1 MSGSPSA
8 AVGTPTVQVEAV
20 ELAPRGERLQAHL
33 ERPAVGDQELGFSLP
48 VSGWA
53 LAPEGG
59 KVAVEIAHGRQV
71 LRRLPR
77 GVGRPDIGRAFPAV
91 AGADRSGF
99 SLLLDAL
106 KLPCAFELQVSGIV
120 EGEHTEPIARVRGGR
135 QPFAP
140 LPLNDPA
147 HPAPLLLTT
156 LGRSGSTL
164 LMSLLG
170 EHPQVLAY
178 RPATDDSRPFAYQ
191 LDAAI
196 AMAAP
201 ASRMR
206 LLDSAV
212 QGEAWWLG
220 RRAIRY
226 EELRQLDEPLRE
238 LLLGAP
244 VEQLLRSA
252 LDQAASFAGGLA
264 AAQERP
270 DARYAAEKC
279 GPGYLPRLLR
289 ELCAD
294 SREIF
299 LVRDFR
305 DVLASMLAFNEKR
318 GYAAFGREHVDSDE
332 RFVQWQAV
340 IAATLAAGWRERGDG
355 ALLVRYEDLVAD
367 VPGSLARLLDY
378 LELDAAPRLV
388 RKLADRAHARLDRIQ
403 HRTTKSASASSGR
416 WRKDLPAPLQEL
428 ANEAFADPL
437 REFGY
442 A

>member
-8 AVGTPTVQVEAV
+8 AVEAPAVTVEAV
-20 ELAPRGERLQAHL
+20 ELAPRGERVQANL
-33 ERPAVGDQELGFSLP
+33 ERPGVGEQEIGFSLP

-53 LAPEGG
+53 LAPDGG
-59 KVAVEIAHGRQV
+59 KVAVEIAHGQQV

-77 GVGRPDIGRAFPAV
+77 GVGRPDIGRAFPAL

-120 EGEHTEPIARVRGGR
+120 DGTQMEPIATVRGGR

-140 LPLNDPA
+140 LPMKDHA
-147 HPAPLLLTT
+147 HPAPLAVTT

-164 LMSLLG
+164 LMSLLA

-178 RPATDDSRPFAYQ
+178 RPATEDSRPFAYQ

-196 AMAAP
+196 AMGSP
-201 ASRMR
+201 ASRLR

-220 RRAIRY
+220 RRTIRY

-238 LLLGAP
+238 LLFGAP

-252 LDQAASFAGGLA
+252 VDQAATFAGGLA

-279 GPGYLPRLLR
+279 GPGYLPRLMR

-305 DVLASMLAFNEKR
+305 DVLASMFAFNKKR
-318 GYAAFGREHVDSDE
+318 GYDAFGREHVDSDE

-367 VPGSLARLLDY
+367 VPGELARILDY
-378 LELDAAPRLV
+378 LELDTAPRLL
-388 RKLADRAHARLDRIQ
+388 RKLVERANTRLDGIQ
-403 HRTTKSASASSGR
+403 HRTTKSVSASSGR
-416 WRKDLPAPLQEL
+416 WRKDLPSALRVL
-428 ANEAFADPL
+428 AGEAFADPL